1 LAYFWWRYL
10 QPASAQMPFLHA
22 WRMMPVQIPKMPSGW
37 FAIVASALIST
48 VLGIMALFSGLKKI
62 DTANAAI
69 ISTFEV
75 VVVVVL
81 AVIILGEKI
90 TLYKILGA
98 CLVIGAVIILAKS
111 EYRTAH
117 AQIR

>member
-1 LAYFWWRYL
+1 
-10 QPASAQMPFLHA
+10 
-22 WRMMPVQIPKMPSGW
+22 
-37 FAIVASALIST
+37 
-48 VLGIMALFSGLKKI
+48 MALFSGLKKI

-81 AVIILGEKI
+81 SVIILGETI
-90 TLYKILGA
+90 TLHKILGA

-111 EYRTAH
+111 EYRTAQT
-117 AQIR
+117 QIR

>member
-1 LAYFWWRYL
+1 
-10 QPASAQMPFLHA
+10 
-22 WRMMPVQIPKMPSGW
+22 
-37 FAIVASALIST
+37 
-48 VLGIMALFSGLKKI
+48 MALFAGLKTI

-81 AVIILGEKI
+81 AIIFLGGTI
-90 TLYKILGA
+90 TSYKILGA

-111 EYRTAH
+111 EYRIAQ

>member
-1 LAYFWWRYL
+1 
-10 QPASAQMPFLHA
+10 
-22 WRMMPVQIPKMPSGW
+22 
-37 FAIVASALIST
+37 
-48 VLGIMALFSGLKKI
+48 MALFAGLKTI

-81 AVIILGEKI
+81 AIIFLGETI
-90 TLYKILGA
+90 TSYKILGA

-111 EYRTAH
+111 EYRTA
-117 AQIR
+117 QDPFGLSRCNVMDRFI

>member
-1 LAYFWWRYL
+1 
-10 QPASAQMPFLHA
+10 
-22 WRMMPVQIPKMPSGW
+22 
-37 FAIVASALIST
+37 
-48 VLGIMALFSGLKKI
+48 MALFEGLKRI

-81 AVIILGEKI
+81 AILILGETI
-90 TLYKILGA
+90 TLHKILGA
-98 CLVIGAVIILAKS
+98 CLVIGAVILLAKS
-111 EYRTAH
+111 EYRIAQ

>member
-1 LAYFWWRYL
+1 
-10 QPASAQMPFLHA
+10 
-22 WRMMPVQIPKMPSGW
+22 
-37 FAIVASALIST
+37 
-48 VLGIMALFSGLKKI
+48 MALFAGLKRI

-69 ISTFEV
+69 IYTFEV

-81 AVIILGEKI
+81 SVIILGETV
-90 TLYKILGA
+90 TLHKILGA

-111 EYRTAH
+111 EYRTAQ